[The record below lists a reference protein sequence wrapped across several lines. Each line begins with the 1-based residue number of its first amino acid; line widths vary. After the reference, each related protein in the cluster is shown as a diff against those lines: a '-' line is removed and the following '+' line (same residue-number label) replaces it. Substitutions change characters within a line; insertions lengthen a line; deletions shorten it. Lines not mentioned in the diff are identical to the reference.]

1 MERLDKIL
9 AHTGFGTRKDVKK
22 IIRKGLVSV
31 NGEIIKKDDFKV
43 DEINDEIYIDNMEVN
58 YSKFTYIM
66 LNKPSGYLSAT
77 CDEMHAT
84 IFELINDPSTGMFPV
99 GRLDIDTVGLLL
111 VTNNG
116 RLAHEL
122 LSPKKHV
129 DKKYFV
135 KITNKLSDEHIKLLE
150 SGITINDDEL
160 CLGAKV
166 EIIDDNSLYL
176 TIREGKFHQVKKMMF
191 ACESE
196 VTFLQRVVM
205 GPLVLDESLQL
216 GEYRYLTED
225 EVSALLKVKPQ

>member
-58 YSKFTYIM
+58 YSKYTYIM

-196 VTFLQRVVM
+196 VTFLQRVEM

>member
-1 MERLDKIL
+1 MERINKKI

-58 YSKFTYIM
+58 YSKYTYIM

-196 VTFLQRVVM
+196 VTFLQRVEM

>member
-22 IIRKGLVSV
+22 IIRNGLVSV
-31 NGEIIKKDDFKV
+31 NGVIIRKDDFKV
-43 DEINDEIYIDNMEVN
+43 DEINDEIYIDNMEVK

-77 CDEMHAT
+77 IDNMHAT
-84 IFELINDPSTGMFPV
+84 IFELIDDQSVGLFPV
-99 GRLDIDTVGLLL
+99 GRLDIDTEGLLF

-129 DKKYFV
+129 DKKYYV
-135 KITNKLSDEHIKLLE
+135 CVTNKLSDDSIKLLE
-150 SGITINDDEL
+150 NGITINEDEL

-176 TIREGKFHQVKKMMF
+176 TIKEGKFHQIKKMMF
-191 ACESE
+191 ACDSE
-196 VTFLQRVVM
+196 VTYLKRVEM
-205 GPLVLDESLQL
+205 GPLKLDESLKL
-216 GEYRYLTED
+216 GEYRYLND
-225 EVSALLKVKPQ
+225 EEINALLKIEK

>member
-31 NGEIIKKDDFKV
+31 NGEIVKKDDFKV

-58 YSKFTYIM
+58 YSKYTYIM

-135 KITNKLSDEHIKLLE
+135 KITNKLSDDHIKLLE

-196 VTFLQRVVM
+196 VTFLQRVEM

>member
-196 VTFLQRVVM
+196 VTFLQRVEM